1 MPTGLLDPE
10 EDIPDAAARELL
22 EETGLDGT
30 MEGIVCFRQAHSPSR
45 SSDLFFVCRMDLK
58 DPDNASN
65 WHPQEDEIADIK
77 WMKVEEYCNQDRWKG
92 SPVYESLNDSILKAS
107 LVAQEKA
114 GFRNNPSGMIIHQQL
129 PLGFGRGTNALFR
142 SQL

>member
-10 EDIPDAAARELL
+10 EDIPDAAARELK

-45 SSDLFFVCRMDLK
+45 TSDLFFVCRMELK
-58 DPDNASN
+58 DPNN
-65 WHPQEDEIADIK
+65 IKWKPQEDEIADIR
-77 WMKVEEYCNQDRWKG
+77 WMPVEEYCNQERWQG
-92 SPVYESLNDSILKAS
+92 SPVYVSLNDSIRKAS
-107 LVAQEKA
+107 MAAREKA
-114 GFRNNPSGMIIHQQL
+114 GRSPSGMIIHEQL
-129 PLGFGRGTNALFR
+129 PLGFGRGTNALFK